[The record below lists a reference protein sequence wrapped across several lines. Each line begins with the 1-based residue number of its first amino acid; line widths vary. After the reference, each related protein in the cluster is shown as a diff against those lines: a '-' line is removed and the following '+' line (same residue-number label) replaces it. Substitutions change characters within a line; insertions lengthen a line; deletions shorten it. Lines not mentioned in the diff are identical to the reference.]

1 MLLYQKQTNM
11 NKYFST
17 RRFANLLRREY
28 HINIKR
34 DLLIIGA
41 MYSLFTLIIFLI
53 FEFADETYDEEFF
66 EYFHFVTYIIMLFVG
81 SVFIT
86 SFSFIELRDKLKS
99 HFYLLTPGSNFEKF
113 MVNILMS
120 FLGYALFM
128 LISYIIYSTAFNW
141 ITRELYELRFNPL
154 NVTSS
159 DFLLVMQIFIA
170 VHSVFFLGA
179 ITFKKY
185 PLILTP
191 IAAFILIVVLSIINS
206 AASEI
211 IFAGMDIENLFD
223 NMGFSEFFL
232 GYEGIAKAGALYVVP
247 FILWIV
253 AYLKLKEKEY

>member
-1 MLLYQKQTNM
+1 MNQKQIDM

-17 RRFANLLRREY
+17 RRFAHLLRREY

-34 DLLIIGA
+34 DLLIVGA

-53 FEFADETYDEEFF
+53 FEFGEETYNEEFF
-66 EYFHFVTYIIMLFVG
+66 EEFHFVAYIIMLFVG
-81 SVFIT
+81 SAFIT

-113 MVNILMS
+113 IVNLLIS
-120 FLGYALFM
+120 FVGYALFM
-128 LISYIIYSTAFNW
+128 LVSYIMYSTAFNW
-141 ITRELYELRFNPL
+141 ITRELYELQFHPL
-154 NVTSS
+154 NITSA

-179 ITFKKY
+179 LTFKKY

-191 IAAFILIVVLSIINS
+191 IASFILIIILSIINN
-206 AASEI
+206 AAGEI
-211 IFAGMDIENLFD
+211 IFAGMDIDNLFD

-232 GYEGIAKAGALYVVP
+232 GYDGIAKAAAFYVVP
-247 FILWIV
+247 FILWLV
-253 AYLKLKEKEY
+253 AYLKLNEKEY

>member
-1 MLLYQKQTNM
+1 MS
-11 NKYFST
+11 KYFNT
-17 RRFANLLRREY
+17 RRFINLLKREI

-53 FEFADETYDEEFF
+53 FEFGEETYNEKFF
-66 EYFHFVTYIIMLFVG
+66 EEFHFVTYTIMLFVG

-113 MVNILMS
+113 LVNIVIS

-128 LISYIIYSTAFNW
+128 LISYLLYSTAFNW
-141 ITRELYELRFNPL
+141 VTLKIYEHSFEPL
-154 NVTSS
+154 SISSS
-159 DFLLVMQIFIA
+159 DFMLVMQIFIS
-170 VHSVFFLGA
+170 VHSLFFLGA

-185 PLILTP
+185 PLVLTP
-191 IAAFILIVVLSIINS
+191 IAAFVLITIISLINS
-206 AASEI
+206 AI
-211 IFAGMDIENLFD
+211 GKFIFSDMDLERQID
-223 NMGFSEFFL
+223 NMRFSEFFH
-232 GYEGIAKAGALYVVP
+232 GYEGIAEASVFYIVP
-247 FILWIV
+247 IILWYV